1 VETRCPVDGLLSFTS
16 RSHLVHISFTSRSHL
31 VDVSADP
38 LHCALLCTVR
48 STPCAVPPC
57 NGGCSAFRVGV
68 FCLARFPAC
77 GGWQASRDQ
86 NSRDAHDLR
95 VRPARCDRCRCAGG
109 LRAVILMTLE
119 VAARLERVRRGARPS
134 LDQLQHMSVRCVGE
148 VIVCVQYGVC
158 HACNDPRAV
167 RTRDAREA
175 DGYGSVSRCVHAATR
190 YRRAVVTGA
199 LQDLCVTLITVTCV
213 RRVGLC
219 VDTLHGTHGGMHR
232 PARRRCATHGEV

>member
-1 VETRCPVDGLLSFTS
+1 MVCS

-31 VDVSADP
+31 VHISSTCP
-38 LHCALLCTVR
+38 PILCTAPSSALCGPHPVR
-48 STPCAVPPC
+48 SHRATE
-57 NGGCSAFRVGV
+57 GV
-68 FCLARFPAC
+68 QLSGWASSVSRDSREILARFPAC